1 MAFYALF
8 DQSQNTRNKMLKYL
22 RESVDCPDSVKSVYD
37 CYRNVSLNHLITAAN
52 QLAAQGFVL
61 QPIADGDFFP
71 DTITS
76 EIYDKH
82 THRWEMCVWAFL
94 KVSHNALF
102 WNSQASWVNHSVLNF
117 DWVFLGIQAENCI
130 VGILLR
136 CPMIVSAS
144 KITK

>member
-61 QPIADGDFFP
+61 QPIADRDFFT
-71 DTITS
+71 DSITS
-76 EIYDKH
+76 EIYDNH
-82 THRWEMCVWAFL
+82 THR
-94 KVSHNALF
+94 
-102 WNSQASWVNHSVLNF
+102 
-117 DWVFLGIQAENCI
+117 
-130 VGILLR
+130 
-136 CPMIVSAS
+136 
-144 KITK
+144 